1 VNKETDNVANHP
13 VADRVKHLSVRIDD
27 DDMLRIDKIRDKLGK
42 SSGGITP
49 HRSQVLRRVISLG
62 IETYS
67 SQLAVDTA
75 VVAPTKKPEA
85 KKAEPT
91 PKNGKKARAAS

>member
-1 VNKETDNVANHP
+1 MANHP

-75 VVAPTKKPEA
+75 VVDAAVARAKKPES
-85 KKAEPT
+85 KPT
-91 PKNGKKARAAS
+91 RNGKKARAAS